1 MNLKGKIV
9 EFLGDS
15 ITEGVG
21 ASDVSKRY
29 TDVFGEITGAIVR
42 NHGISGTRIAKKR
55 VPSPDISFDQDF
67 ISRVDGLDENA
78 DIVVV
83 FGGTNDCGSGDA
95 PMGTPDSL
103 DPYTFY
109 GACNILFTK
118 LYERY
123 CGKIIVFMTPLHRAG
138 AYSEY
143 EKNEMGYILY
153 DYVKIL
159 REMTEK
165 YSIPTLDLYK
175 SSGIAPNVPKVMQEL
190 LTDGLHPSDKG
201 HRILAERL
209 KGFLES
215 L

>member
-21 ASDVSKRY
+21 ASETSKRY
-29 TDVFGEITGAIVR
+29 TDVFGEITGAVVK

-55 VPSPDISFDQDF
+55 VPSQDISFDQDF
-67 ISRVDGLDENA
+67 ISRVDELDENA

-83 FGGTNDCGSGDA
+83 FGGTNDCGHGDA
-95 PMGTPDSL
+95 PMGTPDSF

-109 GACNILFTK
+109 GACNVLFTK
-118 LYERY
+118 LYEKY
-123 CGKIIVFMTPLHRAG
+123 CGKTIVVMTPLHRSG

-143 EKNEMGYILY
+143 EKNEMGFVLY

-175 SSGIAPNVPKVMQEL
+175 SSGIAPNVPKVMEEL
-190 LTDGLHPSDKG
+190 ITDGLHPSDKG
-201 HRILAERL
+201 HRLLAERL